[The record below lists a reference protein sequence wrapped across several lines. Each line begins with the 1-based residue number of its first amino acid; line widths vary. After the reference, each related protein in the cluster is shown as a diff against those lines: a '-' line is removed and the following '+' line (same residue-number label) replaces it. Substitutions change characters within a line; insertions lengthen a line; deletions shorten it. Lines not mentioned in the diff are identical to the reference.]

1 MKIGIV
7 GLPNVGKSTL
17 FQALT
22 KRQVDTSNYPFAT
35 IEPNVGVV
43 AVPDERLV
51 ALAKMSKSEK
61 IVPAVVEFVDI
72 AGLVKGANKGEGL
85 GNQFLANIREVDAIL
100 EVVRAFP
107 KSDVIHVEGSVDPKR
122 DMEIIMIELALKD
135 LESVT
140 NHLPKAEREMK
151 GAGNEEQKILSERLI
166 ALKMLQEKLAE
177 GVPAFR
183 GTEEEI
189 TAAKS
194 LGLLTAKPFMYLVNA
209 DPGSVDL
216 SDFPPNSITVNVKD
230 EFDISAM
237 TDEERRELGVEYG
250 LDQIIRKAY
259 DVLGLL
265 SYLTTGEK
273 ESRAWTIRRGA
284 TAKEA
289 AGAIHSDF
297 EKKFIRAEIA
307 NWQDLIKY
315 GGWAR
320 AREQAL
326 VRSEGKEYVM
336 QDGDVVEFKIGQ

>member
-43 AVPDERLV
+43 AVPDERLASLAEMSQSKKTIS
-51 ALAKMSKSEK
+51 AL
-61 IVPAVVEFVDI
+61 VEFVDI

-107 KSDVIHVEGSVDPKR
+107 KADVIHVEGSVDPKR
-122 DMEIIMIELALKD
+122 DMEIIIIELALKD
-135 LESVT
+135 FETVAS
-140 NHLPKAEREMK
+140 HIPKAEREMK
-151 GAGNEEQKILSERLI
+151 GAGKEEQKALETRVE
-166 ALKMLQEKLAE
+166 ALKTLRAKLEE
-177 GVPAFR
+177 GVPAFK
-183 GTEEEI
+183 GTENEI
-189 TAAKS
+189 AAAKS
-194 LGLLTAKPFMYLVNA
+194 LNLLTVKPFMYLVNA
-209 DPGSVDL
+209 DPSSVNL
-216 SDFPPNSITVNVKD
+216 EDFPANAITVNVRD
-230 EFDISAM
+230 ELDISVM
-237 TDEERRELGVEYG
+237 SDEESHELGVISG
-250 LDQIIRKAY
+250 LDKIIHKAY
-259 DVLGLL
+259 EVLGLH
-265 SYLTTGEK
+265 SFLTTGED
-273 ESRAWTIRRGA
+273 ESRAWTIRKGA

-297 EKKFIRAEIA
+297 EKKFIRAEVV

-315 GGWAR
+315 NGWGR

-326 VRSEGKEYVM
+326 VRSEGKEYIM